1 MAEDHF
7 AILLEVA
14 RAQNEL
20 QQQMLA
26 QNQQRALGGGLS
38 LPTFIGKREEVV
50 LDFVETVN
58 REAIAGH

>member
-20 QQQMLA
+20 QQKMLA
-26 QNQQRALGGGLS
+26 QNQQRALEGGLS
-38 LPTFIGKREEVV
+38 FPTFIGKREVV
-50 LDFVETVN
+50 LNFVETVN
-58 REAIAGH
+58 REAIASH

>member
-26 QNQQRALGGGLS
+26 QNQQRVLEGGLS
-38 LPTFIGKREEVV
+38 FPTFIGKREEVV
-50 LDFVETVN
+50 LNFVETVN